1 MVIGQSEDEESIN
14 FFFYVNLILVVID
27 IACLAAVAIRIKG
40 APILKLLIAIHSFFL
55 FPSLIYYVF
64 PIIGTNFTLLLTV
77 YTLITTLLNY
87 LTIILFSLSLLLA
100 LFLFLTDSVRTG
112 DILTLIISVTLP
124 SVLISVTLVAS
135 LAEDVAGRG

>member
-1 MVIGQSEDEESIN
+1 MVISQSEDEESIN

-27 IACLAAVAIRIKG
+27 IACLAAVAIRIKC
-40 APILKLLIAIHSFFL
+40 APILKPLTAIHSFFL
-55 FPSLIYYVF
+55 FPSLIYHVF

-100 LFLFLTDSVRTG
+100 LFLFLTDRVRTG